1 MFKPL
6 ILPKQLKVLLN
17 RFGALGWIRHH
28 FEYIGDCCVRLD
40 FSKGFNIFSFS
51 HFTALNFTLESQS
64 WNSVCLIYHYWA
76 VLRITESNSKVE
88 LCNWAT
94 LSSQHATRRLLKFDA
109 TLLKNNSSHF
119 WTMQSS
125 QQSPKFSK
133 WWRIDPKAPSLLY
146 KIA

>member
-1 MFKPL
+1 MILMTIFKPTHFL
-6 ILPKQLKVLLN
+6 HIYLHILS

-88 LCNWAT
+88 LWNWAT
-94 LSSQHATRRLLKFDA
+94 LSSQQSTRYQTAFKVWCDSFKKQLVSFLDNAEFTA
-109 TLLKNNSSHF
+109 IT
-119 WTMQSS
+119 
-125 QQSPKFSK
+125 
-133 WWRIDPKAPSLLY
+133 
-146 KIA
+146 